1 MQIQAAMLIV
11 LTHQLSELFMA
22 VFCPNKNKSFR
33 FIVAEAESYS
43 YPSTRSPTEPSRPS
57 HLIASS

>member
-33 FIVAEAESYS
+33 FIVAEAKREINSNTYC
-43 YPSTRSPTEPSRPS
+43 SRNGTICPRY
-57 HLIASS
+57 LLY